1 MRELLVSRSVEKK
14 DSLVY
19 SCTAHNKA
27 NKAEAYI
34 RLSVIG
40 QSATR
45 NSCLMGDDTFSALTN
60 KSKLPT

>member
-1 MRELLVSRSVEKK
+1 VEKK

-19 SCTAHNKA
+19 SCTAHNQD

-40 QSATR
+40 ESAPR
-45 NSCLMGDDTFSALTN
+45 NLYNMGGESFPAFTN
-60 KSKLPT
+60 RSKLPYT

>member
-1 MRELLVSRSVEKK
+1 MSRSVEKK

-19 SCTAHNKA
+19 SCTAHNQA

-40 QSATR
+40 ESAAR
-45 NSCLMGDDTFSALTN
+45 NGVAFTN
-60 KSKLPT
+60 TSKLPT